1 MTFDSLLQTLE
12 NPQVML
18 PLAGSLVAGA
28 LIGGEREVHGKPAG
42 LRTHTL
48 VCFSSALMTLLA
60 LRMGDWSEALVPGTQ
75 IVSDM
80 SRMPHA
86 ILTGIGFLG
95 AGVIFR
101 EGASVKG
108 LTTAASLWLTAALG
122 IVFGTGLL
130 ELATI
135 GTVIALLVLV
145 FLRIVQ
151 RLTPPKPM
159 IRLEIA
165 VTSDSALDGARLGAI
180 LAAEGLRPG
189 TMSFRQDRASG
200 VRRYMLLASTRD
212 LKIDCERLAKVLE
225 RDDAVQHLS
234 ISVLKNEQR

>member
-1 MTFDSLLQTLE
+1 MTFESLLETLR
-12 NPQVML
+12 NGDLML
-18 PLAGSLVAGA
+18 PLLGSLAAGV

-48 VCFSSALMTLLA
+48 VCFSSALMTLVA
-60 LRMGDWSEALVPGTQ
+60 LRMADWSETLPPGTQ

-108 LTTAASLWLTAALG
+108 LTSAASLWLTAALG

-145 FLRIVQ
+145 FLRIMQ
-151 RLTPPKPM
+151 RLTPPKPI
-159 IRLEIA
+159 IRLELA
-165 VTSDSALDGARLGAI
+165 VNADSDFDRARLGTI
-180 LAAEGLRPG
+180 LATQGLRAG
-189 TMSFRQDRASG
+189 TVSIRQDKSTA
-200 VRRYMLLASTRD
+200 VRRYMLLASTREAG
-212 LKIDCERLAKVLE
+212 IDCEKLAKVLE
-225 RDDAVQHLS
+225 KEKAVLQMS
-234 ISVLKNEQR
+234 IGLLKNEHR